1 MNIKQLSIQLLA
13 SHPGL
18 LHLQLLITCSTQE
31 RKEKVWESDHI
42 IHGMSEL
49 GEVSDSMLVSIH
61 YIKFLKETGLV
72 DIHVKMYSTRN
83 RIAPMKLLLL

>member
-1 MNIKQLSIQLLA
+1 
-13 SHPGL
+13 
-18 LHLQLLITCSTQE
+18 
-31 RKEKVWESDHI
+31 
-42 IHGMSEL
+42 MSEL